1 VIDVYAFATPNSLK
15 IPIALEELGL
25 AYRLIPVNLRNGEQ
39 KSADFMAINAN
50 AEVPVVVD
58 RNVPGNEPVTL
69 SESGAILLYFAEKF
83 DRLLPTVPLLR
94 ARVLEELFFHAASLG
109 PAFTNSFFERI
120 AKALNSETAAR
131 ALAEAQRT
139 LTVFETMLDRSN
151 YVAGDEFTIADIAH
165 YGWLWRHEAARVSL
179 GGAPNVKR
187 WFDAISD
194 RAS

>member
-1 VIDVYAFATPNSLK
+1 MIVSC
-15 IPIALEELGL
+15 
-25 AYRLIPVNLRNGEQ
+25 
-39 KSADFMAINAN
+39 
-50 AEVPVVVD
+50 
-58 RNVPGNEPVTL
+58 
-69 SESGAILLYFAEKF
+69 
-83 DRLLPTVPLLR
+83 LPFPCC

-194 RAS
+194 RASVKRAISRTLALAS